1 MVQPTIVVRNG
12 KRYVKVKN
20 AKGKTTLVSVAKG
33 ISERELIQWLIKHFK
48 PKRRKM
54 KKSAKSKIELPPMVA
69 TVITNDQERVD
80 ARNVKAMLDETK
92 KELDQIKLA
101 QAIVNA
107 GAGISQPALPPVVLP
122 AIAPPIPLAM
132 PPLSRSS
139 SLGIPVKPA
148 KSKQVTQTQIN
159 QVMKSNSTLS
169 ENKAL
174 AETKLTGLQ
183 DQLALIKQNKA
194 DALSETEIKKI
205 LLAKGYNPLRTLA
218 TGYKTI
224 SANPKSKEIVD
235 KLWNEAKDPL
245 GVNVYRNSV
254 NTKYDNLES
263 SKQQEID
270 AAQISLDDITEKL
283 VNLKKQAGNGSLR
296 QEQDKG
302 TSEDQL
308 NQAMQDFP
316 EFLGV
321 IAVNE
326 MPTLL
331 NKIGQKKRIC
341 WIMNTD
347 PRSKPGSHWVCF
359 LVDARDNGSHSVE
372 YYNPLADPI
381 SDLPKHVMG
390 DLKRIVK
397 EIHGQKTYLKFK
409 TNLITD
415 QSDTSNNCGEFCVH
429 FLQARLDGEPFSKA
443 SGWDAAGEKNIELW
457 KVGKPWLAPKKPL
470 WISGQMDE
478 MNLRDADL
486 PVRRNATRIL
496 QRIKDTLLLRN

>member
-48 PKRRKM
+48 PKRRKV
-54 KKSAKSKIELPPMVA
+54 KKSTESKIKLPPMGHAV
-69 TVITNDQERVD
+69 VTNDQERVD

-122 AIAPPIPLAM
+122 AIAPPTPLTM

-139 SLGIPVKPA
+139 SSSAQPKNL
-148 KSKQVTQTQIN
+148 TQTQIK
-159 QVMKSNSTLS
+159 QGIVSL
-169 ENKAL
+169 
-174 AETKLTGLQ
+174 TKLAADQNAAESKLKTLQ
-183 DQLALIKQNKA
+183 VQLAKMKKNRA
-194 DALSETEIKKI
+194 DALSETEIKKM
-205 LLAKGYNPLRTLA
+205 LHAKGYNPLRTLA
-218 TGYKTI
+218 TGYKTL
-224 SANPKSKEIVD
+224 SANPKEKEIVD
-235 KLWNEAKDPL
+235 KLWNIAEDPL

-390 DLKRIVK
+390 DLKKIVK

-443 SGWDAAGEKNIELW
+443 SGWDAAGEKNIKLW

-478 MNLRDADL
+478 INLRDADL

-496 QRIKDTLLLRN
+496 QRIKDTLNR

>member
-48 PKRRKM
+48 PKRRKV
-54 KKSAKSKIELPPMVA
+54 KKSTKSKIELPPMVA

-107 GAGISQPALPPVVLP
+107 GAGISQPALPSVVLP
-122 AIAPPIPLAM
+122 AIAPPTPLAT

-139 SLGIPVKPA
+139 SSSSVQPKNL
-148 KSKQVTQTQIN
+148 TQTQIKQGIVSLTKLAADQN
-159 QVMKSNSTLS
+159 
-169 ENKAL
+169 A

-183 DQLALIKQNKA
+183 DQLAKMKQNRA
-194 DALSETEIKKI
+194 DALSETEIKKM
-205 LLAKGYNPLRTLA
+205 LSAKGGPMLRTLA

-341 WIMNTD
+341 WIMNVD
-347 PRSKPGSHWVCF
+347 PKSKPGSHWVCF

-381 SDLPKHVMG
+381 SDLPKHVMS

-478 MNLRDADL
+478 INLRDADL

-496 QRIKDTLLLRN
+496 QRIKDTLNR